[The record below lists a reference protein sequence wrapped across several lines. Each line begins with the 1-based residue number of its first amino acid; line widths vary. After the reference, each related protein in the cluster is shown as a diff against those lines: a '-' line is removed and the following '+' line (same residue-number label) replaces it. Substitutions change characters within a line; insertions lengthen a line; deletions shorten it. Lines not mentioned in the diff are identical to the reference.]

1 MEEKIGVVPSMQGK
15 IDVVPSMKGKIRT
28 DWLKIGIAAGIV
40 VVIILGIIWITSL
53 SKHSVISAGDTVK
66 FDFTIKPSDGK
77 EISNSTQLKVGS
89 IAQSFGFL
97 TNKLDEVLGNI
108 SIGEKKTVTLSADDA
123 FGPYDDTKV
132 IIENRTSIIG
142 NTSVRDINRTFNVP
156 SATFNQVFGED
167 AVLNKQYTSSSM
179 IWTAKATEVS
189 NESVKMSI
197 ENKAGEK
204 LNVDAAMYV
213 EIVGVSTDK
222 IKIKLG
228 ADEKTVSTPNGNYS
242 IKVAGTDII
251 ATWNPVIGQEVDYGY
266 SIVKVKSFNDTSVIL
281 DANNPYAGQNITIT
295 LKAESIVRKA
305 SVSNSSS
312 SSAAKISGAP
322 TLQTF
327 VMTHC
332 PYGTQMEKGVIP
344 AYKLL
349 KDKANF
355 EIRFV
360 SYTMHGDKED
370 TETKRQLCIREE
382 TSKFWEY
389 LECFLQD
396 ETYASKCM
404 QESGLDENSINDC
417 MNSRAA
423 GYWDED
429 KALNEQ
435 YGVQG
440 SPTTVLDGVEKQI
453 YPRSPEDVKKA
464 VCGSFSSQPSEC
476 SQTLDSSNP
485 SPGFG
490 FSTSSSASSA
500 SCG

>member
-1 MEEKIGVVPSMQGK
+1 MEEKAGEVKSTQGK
-15 IDVVPSMKGKIRT
+15 IDVVPSMQGKTKT
-28 DWLKIGIAAGIV
+28 DWLKVGIAAGIV
-40 VVIILGIIWITSL
+40 IVIILGIIWITSL
-53 SKHSVISAGDTVK
+53 SRHSAISVGDTVK
-66 FDFTIKPSDGK
+66 FEFAIKTADGK

-89 IAQSFGFL
+89 IAQAFGLL
-97 TNKLDEVLGNI
+97 TNKLDEMLGNI
-108 SIGEKKTVTLSADDA
+108 SMGEKKTVTLSADDA
-123 FGPYDDTKV
+123 FGPYDDTKI

-142 NTSVRDINRTFNVP
+142 NTSVREINRTFNVP
-156 SATFNQVFGED
+156 SATFQQVFGEN
-167 AVLNKQYTSSSM
+167 AVLNKQYTSSAM
-179 IWTAKATEVS
+179 IWTAKAAEVS

-204 LNVDAAMYV
+204 LSVDAAMYV
-213 EIVGVSTDK
+213 EIVEVAADK

-228 ADEKTVSTPNGNYS
+228 AEEKTVSTPNGNYS
-242 IKVAGTDII
+242 IKLAGTDIT
-251 ATWNPVIGQEVDYGY
+251 ATWNPIVGQEISYGY
-266 SIVKVKSFNDTSVIL
+266 SVVKVKGFNDTSVIL

-295 LKAESIVRKA
+295 LKAESIIKKA

-312 SSAAKISGAP
+312 STAKISGAP

-332 PYGTQMEKGVIP
+332 PYGTQMEKGIIP
-344 AYKLL
+344 VYKLL

-382 TSKFWEY
+382 TGKFWEY

-417 MNSRAA
+417 MTNRAS

-429 KALNEQ
+429 KALNTQ
-435 YGVQG
+435 YSVQG
-440 SPTTVLDGVEKQI
+440 SPTTILDGEEKQI

-464 VCGSFSSQPSEC
+464 VCGSFSSQPAEC
-476 SQTLDSSNP
+476 SQALDASNP

-490 FSTSSSASSA
+490 FSTSSSSSSA
-500 SCG
+500 SCGG